1 MLYIHLIWRQI
12 SIVGTHL
19 FIIGKIVY
27 SYAKNNRL
35 YASIIALALVTLI
48 GGLIYFFSS
57 SSAAPTLSDNRA
69 VRLIRVGDVSRSA
82 PLSLI
87 GSVRATR
94 EANVSPDTSG
104 TVAAIYRNLGDY
116 VQAGTI
122 IAELKN
128 DTQRA
133 AVAQARAVV
142 QKTQSSVAVGGIGVE
157 NAQSSF
163 DAAVD
168 SARAAVQSAYAVID
182 DAVRR
187 KADAAFSNPTSAQP
201 HFLVSTTNSQLVNEV
216 EGERVQMQA
225 IIARH
230 TQTVTATMTADQLL
244 TELGTLTAEVKTSQ
258 DFMRDLVSS
267 LNNGVANNSIGIT
280 DSVISGYRTD
290 ASVGLSAINGLA
302 TSLAASIEVLKAKRA
317 GVAIA
322 QTNLATGSTGE
333 SADIA
338 SANANLSA
346 ALAQLEKTLIRA
358 PISGTI
364 NSLNLDVG
372 SFVNAS
378 VPVVYITSAGG
389 LEVVAFVSGND
400 LGDIAVGA
408 HAKVGQ
414 SVDGTVARVASAL
427 DPSTKKAEVRIAV
440 PPSAPLVSGQSA
452 TVLLDRTIVKA
463 SKSDTL
469 SIPLSAI
476 KITPET
482 ALVFTV
488 NDAQQLVGNPVVLG
502 TLRGD
507 KIEIK
512 SGISQDATIVEDAR
526 GLKDGQ
532 TVIIQP

>member
-1 MLYIHLIWRQI
+1 MLYAHLIWRQLQ
-12 SIVGTHL
+12 IVATHL
-19 FIIGKIVY
+19 VTIGRIVFVF
-27 SYAKNNRL
+27 AKNNKI
-35 YASIIALALVTLI
+35 YSGIGVAVFVALI
-48 GGLIYFFSS
+48 GGLVYFFGGSNGT
-57 SSAAPTLSDNRA
+57 PTLNDARA
-69 VRLIRVGDVSRSA
+69 VNLLRVGDVSKSA

-94 EANVSPDTSG
+94 EANISPDTPG
-104 TVAAIYRNLGDY
+104 TVSAIYRNLGDY
-116 VQAGTI
+116 VSAGTI

-133 AVAQARAVV
+133 AVAQARAAV
-142 QKTQSSVAVGGIGVE
+142 QKTQSAVAVGGIGVE

-163 DAAVD
+163 DSAIDA
-168 SARAAVQSAYAVID
+168 ARATVQTAYASIND
-182 DAVRR
+182 GVRR

-201 HFLVSTTNSQLVNEV
+201 HFSVSTSNSQLVNTL

-225 IIARH
+225 IIVRH
-230 TQTVTATMTADQLL
+230 SLTSSATMNADQLL
-244 TELGTLTAEVKTSQ
+244 AELTTLSSEVKTAQ
-258 DFMRDLVSS
+258 DFMQDLVSA
-267 LNNGVANNSIGIT
+267 LNSGVASA
-280 DSVISGYRTD
+280 SVSDAAIAGFRAD
-290 ASVGLSAINGLA
+290 ASLGLSSVNGLA
-302 TSLAASIEVLKAKRA
+302 SSLASAIEILKAKRA
-317 GVAIA
+317 GVTIA
-322 QTNLATGSTGE
+322 ETNLATGSTGE

-338 SANANLSA
+338 GANANLSA

-389 LEVVAFVSGND
+389 LEVVAYVSGND

-408 HAKVGQ
+408 QVKVGQ
-414 SVDGTVARVASAL
+414 SVTGSVARVASAL
-427 DPSTKKAEVRIAV
+427 DPLTKKAEIRISI

-452 TVLLDRTIVKA
+452 TVLIDRTIVKA
-463 SKSDTL
+463 SKSDTI
-469 SIPLSAI
+469 SVPLSAI

-482 ALVFTV
+482 PLVFTV
-488 NDAQQLVGNPVVLG
+488 NDARELVGNPVVLG

-512 SGISQDATIVEDAR
+512 SGVTADMVIVEDAR
-526 GLKDGQ
+526 GLKEGQ
-532 TVIIQP
+532 VVIVNP